1 MDQKSNAY
9 VNEDRIKEA
18 FLFNL
23 QLDVG
28 ESHFE
33 FVHFDIFLK
42 VFIVLQ
48 FLLFLLIFI

>member
-1 MDQKSNAY
+1 MDQKDNAY
-9 VNEDRIKEA
+9 VNKARIIEA
-18 FLFNL
+18 FLLNL
-23 QLDVG
+23 QLNVG

-42 VFIVLQ
+42 VFIALQ